1 MKQTA
6 YVHIEME
13 KDDKTFTFTMPMG
26 APLADASD
34 ISFKIFKACD
44 KMYREALDKEI
55 ELAEKEKA
63 DANSNKDADSHK
75 DANS

>member
-13 KDDKTFTFTMPMG
+13 KDDKRFTFSMPLG
-26 APLADASD
+26 ASLADASD
-34 ISFKIFKACD
+34 ISFKIFKICD

-55 ELAEKEKA
+55 KLVEKEKA
-63 DANSNKDADSHK
+63 DADSKKDVKS
-75 DANS
+75 